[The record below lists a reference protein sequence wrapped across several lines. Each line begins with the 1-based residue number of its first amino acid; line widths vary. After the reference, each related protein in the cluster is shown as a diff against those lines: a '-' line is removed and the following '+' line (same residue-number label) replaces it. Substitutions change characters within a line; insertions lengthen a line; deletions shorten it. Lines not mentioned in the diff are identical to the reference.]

1 MVLTKDKH
9 IRRRVLEIQALTAA
23 KARAFVLTGV
33 EKPFD
38 EREFPL
44 PEVEPDAILVRMSA
58 YTILM

>member
-1 MVLTKDKH
+1 
-9 IRRRVLEIQALTAA
+9 
-23 KARAFVLTGV
+23 LTGV